1 MIQLVPRHVHKP
13 LMLLVRFSNNSHCHY
28 PHYRLCTCTW
38 SAGFFFLFFFLP
50 NHDLRDKQMMSL
62 KHSLLIIVI
71 NRVWYW
77 CNILWPHLWDTDLL
91 SKIEMAVFIYFI
103 GPDLSLMA
111 TKKSW
116 KGPVITSYLLQQWLL
131 FLTELVWYL
140 LYFKLINQT
149 W

>member
-1 MIQLVPRHVHKP
+1 MIKVVPRHVHMP
-13 LMLLVRFSNNSHCHY
+13 PTLLIRFSNYYHCHY
-28 PHYRLCTCTW
+28 PHYPHMYMICC
-38 SAGFFFLFFFLP
+38 FFSFLP

-77 CNILWPHLWDTDLL
+77 CNILWSHSRDTDVL

-116 KGPVITSYLLQQWLL
+116 KSPVITSYLLQQWLICYRK
-131 FLTELVWYL
+131 WM
-140 LYFKLINQT
+140 KAK
-149 W
+149 